1 MDKDTIQNYNH
12 SITIVERK
20 SILVT
25 GVKKIESFD
34 DEEFLM
40 ETVMGY
46 LILKGSD
53 MELLKL
59 DTMQGNVSIK
69 GLLKSFAY
77 IDEALKKDKNDIS
90 RQTIAKYIARLDT
103 LNLISK
109 NTDNYVYYFASGN
122 YRETTTKET
131 YSKAWREY
139 WQNKNNGY
147 TTTDAINE
155 MRYNYGGVARKY
167 PIPEW
172 NGIYLDEINYIIDLV
187 CESIENELN
196 Q

>member
-77 IDEALKKDKNDIS
+77 IDEALKKNKNDSFIG
-90 RQTIAKYIARLDT
+90 KLF
-103 LNLISK
+103 K
-109 NTDNYVYYFASGN
+109 
-122 YRETTTKET
+122 
-131 YSKAWREY
+131 
-139 WQNKNNGY
+139 
-147 TTTDAINE
+147 
-155 MRYNYGGVARKY
+155 
-167 PIPEW
+167 
-172 NGIYLDEINYIIDLV
+172 
-187 CESIENELN
+187 
-196 Q
+196 

>member
-1 MDKDTIQNYNH
+1 MDKDTSLPNYNH

-46 LILKGSD
+46 LVLKGSD

-77 IDEALKKDKNDIS
+77 VDDGVKKDKDNTFIG
-90 RQTIAKYIARLDT
+90 RLF
-103 LNLISK
+103 K
-109 NTDNYVYYFASGN
+109 
-122 YRETTTKET
+122 
-131 YSKAWREY
+131 
-139 WQNKNNGY
+139 
-147 TTTDAINE
+147 
-155 MRYNYGGVARKY
+155 
-167 PIPEW
+167 
-172 NGIYLDEINYIIDLV
+172 
-187 CESIENELN
+187 
-196 Q
+196 